1 MFVLDNEF
9 LYMQLYVK
17 TVILKIK
24 VLTLELCEVYM

>member
-17 TVILKIK
+17 TVILKTK
-24 VLTLELCEVYM
+24 VLALELCEVYM